1 MGSEYPSLE
10 VRDCINRRLHHAST
24 CEPSHFSHVWFFATL
39 CTVARLAPR
48 SMGFSRQEYWS
59 GLPCSPPGDLP
70 NPGIKPA
77 SLMSPALAGGFFTT
91 STTWEAHHP
100 SIHFSIHSQ
109 IHTLDF
115 APYTQV
121 HPMLSKETIKTSWT
135 KEPLFLPST
144 TTVPVR
150 RRPRKYTELLWTGVG
165 GTEAL
170 ILSQ

>member
-10 VRDCINRRLHHAST
+10 VRDCINRCLHHPST
-24 CEPSHFSHVWFFATL
+24 CEPSRSSHVWFFVTL
-39 CTVARLAPR
+39 CTVACLAPL

-59 GLPCSPPGDLP
+59 GLPCLLPGNLPSPW
-70 NPGIKPA
+70 IKPA

-100 SIHFSIHSQ
+100 SIHSSTHSQ

-121 HPMLSKETIKTSWT
+121 HPVLSKETIKTSWT
-135 KEPLFLPST
+135 KEPFFLPGT

-150 RRPRKYTELLWTGVG
+150 RRPGKCIELLWTGMNG
-165 GTEAL
+165 KEAL